1 MQALL
6 QATHERN
13 LQTPIAPHSDTPHL
27 RGSNY
32 RAVFR
37 GSGWG
42 LERKFN
48 TDQNSLGPLGWRSPQ
63 KSSGALDKH

>member
-1 MQALL
+1 M
-6 QATHERN
+6 RN
-13 LQTPIAPHSDTPHL
+13 LNYDARLRDSDTPHL

-63 KSSGALDKH
+63 KSSGAHCADYAT